1 MSILCSLLI
10 YLIFCSSFVDCISHD
25 LDCLI
30 YVFFC
35 KDQWRIIRFTL
46 SPIAVIRSLLLK
58 HAHFT
63 SRAIGISYSHPTR
76 SPFPLA
82 SFTCG
87 SSASFSF
94 MYSPITFAF
103 PLKSLSRISEME
115 ARDAAHASGCPPYVE
130 PCVPD
135 VILQLLLRL
144 RSMHRSAFRLP

>member
-10 YLIFCSSFVDCISHD
+10 CLIFYSSFVDCISHD

-35 KDQWRIIRFTL
+35 KDQWRDHTVY
-46 SPIAVIRSLLLK
+46 AVADRCDQKSSSEACPFYFKSDRNIVFAS
-58 HAHFT
+58 
-63 SRAIGISYSHPTR
+63 TR

-103 PLKSLSRISEME
+103 HLNLCRGFQKWKQEM
-115 ARDAAHASGCPPYVE
+115 RHMQV
-130 PCVPD
+130 D
-135 VILQLLLRL
+135 V
-144 RSMHRSAFRLP
+144 HRM